1 MERENLANRAYTGD
15 IDPELLGFLNQYVDS
30 FIKWDLMRFFFNNPH
45 TIDTVDNIARY
56 AGRNQEIV
64 GQELEEL
71 ALRGLLEET
80 RMGTLVVYA
89 LAADPEIR
97 EQLNRFIRAS
107 EDRQFRIRAIY
118 HVIKGGY

>member
-15 IDPELLGFLNQYVDS
+15 IDPDLLDFLNQYVDS

-56 AGRNQEIV
+56 AGRNPEAV
-64 GQELEEL
+64 EQELAEL
-71 ALRGLLEET
+71 AMRGLLEET
-80 RMGTLVVYA
+80 HMGTLVVYA
-89 LAADPEIR
+89 LSADPEIR
-97 EQLNRFIRAS
+97 DQLARFIQAS